1 MMEVVQ
7 ENAAQAQTRQ
17 KHCYD
22 QGTSDRTWEV
32 GQQVLVHTTPCHV
45 EQVKFGVRVPTEFF
59 DKLPQWIMRLLHL
72 AGSRKRK
79 STTST
84 C

>member
-1 MMEVVQ
+1 MEVVQ

-32 GQQVLVHTTPCHV
+32 GQQVLVHILPATSN
-45 EQVKFGVRVPTEFF
+45 
-59 DKLPQWIMRLLHL
+59 KLNLEC
-72 AGSRKRK
+72 GSLQSS
-79 STTST
+79 STSYLSGL
-84 C
+84 